1 MRMLNWCALA
11 TMACHRAQWS
21 HPRSLKKIGEPV
33 RLRLTDFSGD
43 LARSTLPRAAHQD
56 YMKSKAGEQEKYCSN
71 FKQNKMCCFVLF
83 SALLGAQRAFPP
95 LPLTFVSHGDPSRC
109 HARLVHT
116 PHERPGALDSKP
128 CCTAQ
133 LKTRSYGRQSASSAR
148 SQTRAISPFPG
159 ITRFGHP
166 GSGENSWK
174 VSKTCELLT
183 PETAG
188 TSIPVDQT
196 SFGWVLNLSC
206 VGLLAT
212 FANLIL
218 LFNQN
223 WNPHQTARVWLL
235 VRLKLSRLQDLVQAS
250 QKLSGEQTKP
260 AQNEIIHNSVRGV
273 LQVTTLSQPTNIRA
287 Q

>member
-1 MRMLNWCALA
+1 MRSRHNGLSQSSVESPSLSQEDWRTRTAAPHGFLWRPGEIHTA
-11 TMACHRAQWS
+11 TGSTSGLHEKQSRRARKVLFKLQ
-21 HPRSLKKIGEPV
+21 
-33 RLRLTDFSGD
+33 
-43 LARSTLPRAAHQD
+43 A
-56 YMKSKAGEQEKYCSN
+56 
-71 FKQNKMCCFVLF
+71 KQNVFVFLF

-174 VSKTCELLT
+174 ASKTCELLT

-250 QKLSGEQTKP
+250 QKLSGELHLDKP
-260 AQNEIIHNSVRGV
+260 NLR
-273 LQVTTLSQPTNIRA
+273 RMR
-287 Q
+287 